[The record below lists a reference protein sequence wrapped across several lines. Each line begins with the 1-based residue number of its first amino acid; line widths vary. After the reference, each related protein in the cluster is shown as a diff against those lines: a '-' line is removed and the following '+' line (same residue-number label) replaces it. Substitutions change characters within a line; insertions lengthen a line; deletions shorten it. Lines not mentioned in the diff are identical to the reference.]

1 VGGEALMKAYAAQA
15 AALQADYLF
24 YDQAF
29 VGSSTARAAVEDAF
43 GRVIL
48 GTDGTKQ
55 EIIDNAIASAK
66 SRAEQVLD

>member
-1 VGGEALMKAYAAQA
+1 MAMKSQAAQA
-15 AALQADYLF
+15 AALQADVLF

-29 VGSSTARAAVEDAF
+29 IGSSAARDAVEDAF

-55 EIIDNAIASAK
+55 EIIDNAIAAAK
-66 SRAEQVLD
+66 SEAELVLGN